1 VREAS
6 VAKEIEEKTGAAGG
20 LDAARQYLVDVRSEF
35 DKVTWPQR
43 KEAIGGT
50 VGVLV
55 IVAVITAVLSL
66 VDVTL
71 AQLVEWVLP

>member
-1 VREAS
+1 MEWNPAIWVR
-6 VAKEIEEKTGAAGG
+6 
-20 LDAARQYLVDVRSEF
+20 DARQYLVDVRNEF

-43 KEAIGGT
+43 KEAVGGT
-50 VGVLV
+50 VGVLI

-71 AQLVEWVLP
+71 AKLVEWVLP

>member
-1 VREAS
+1 M
-6 VAKEIEEKTGAAGG
+6 AKEAK
-20 LDAARQYLVDVRSEF
+20 
-35 DKVTWPQR
+35 KVTGRRAGSTPPVNTSWTCATSSTRSPGRQR

-50 VGVLV
+50 VGVLI

-71 AQLVEWVLP
+71 AKLVEWVLP